1 MRAMDEPLLVPGL
14 PLKLRPLGESAA
26 RTAVGERSLTL
37 SAGPRTDWF
46 VPPDGSGPPV
56 TNAPAFVGD
65 AQGDYVL
72 GARVAVDFA
81 ATYDAGALALHAG
94 GTLWAKLCFERSPE
108 GTPMVVSV
116 VTREVSDDC
125 NSFAVDGRQVWLR
138 IARRG
143 PAFAFHASFDRR
155 AWELIRHFGFAKAA
169 NPAVGFLAQS
179 PTGDGC
185 TATFKEISF
194 LPERLQDIRGG
205 A

>member
-1 MRAMDEPLLVPGL
+1 MDEALVVPGL
-14 PLKLRPLGESAA
+14 PLELRRLGEPAA
-26 RTAVGERSLTL
+26 RSAVGERSLTL

-56 TNAPAFVGD
+56 MNAPALVGD
-65 AQGDYVL
+65 TSGDYVL
-72 GARVAVDFA
+72 AALVAVDFA
-81 ATYDAGALALHAG
+81 ATYDAGVLALHADDR
-94 GTLWAKLCFERSPE
+94 LWAKLCFERSPE

-116 VTREVSDDC
+116 VTRDVSDDC

-143 PAFAFHASFDRR
+143 PAFAFHASFDGR
-155 AWELIRHFGFAKAA
+155 AWELIRQFALGAAA

-185 TATFKEISF
+185 TATFEEISF
-194 LPERLQDIRGG
+194 LAERLEDIRSGV
-205 A
+205 

>member
-1 MRAMDEPLLVPGL
+1 MSAMDEALVVPGL
-14 PLKLRPLGESAA
+14 PLKLRRLGEPAVRCAA
-26 RTAVGERSLTL
+26 GERSLTL

-56 TNAPAFVGD
+56 TNAPALVGD
-65 AQGDYVL
+65 TTGDYVL
-72 GARVAVDFA
+72 AALVAVDFA
-81 ATYDAGALALHAG
+81 ATYDAGVLALHAG
-94 GTLWAKLCFERSPE
+94 DRLWAKLCFERSPD

-138 IARRG
+138 IARRA
-143 PAFAFHASFDRR
+143 PAFAFHASFDGC
-155 AWELIRHFGFAKAA
+155 AWELIRHFAFADVA

-185 TATFKEISF
+185 TATFEGISF
-194 LPERLQDIRGG
+194 LPERLKDIRSG